1 MAKREKTATVQL
13 KLRIREDLRRKLE
26 KVAAGRDVS
35 LNQEMADRLLQSFEN
50 TSVEALMEVVA
61 GGAKHDVQML
71 SLVAGLMRA
80 NPRWKT
86 DPEKQARL
94 LVAFPLFVKFCVT
107 GALTDADVK
116 EAMNAAYQKDPKH
129 GSGSAGATQASVLT
143 GEGTREFLKGD

>member
-35 LNQEMADRLLQSFEN
+35 LNQEMADRIEQSFEN

-61 GGAKHDVQML
+61 GGAKYDVQML

-86 DPEKQARL
+86 DSEKQARL

-107 GALTDADVK
+107 GALTDADIQ
-116 EAMNAAYQKDPKH
+116 EAVSAAYEKDPEH
-129 GSGSAGATQASVLT
+129 GSGSAGATQASHLT
-143 GEGTREFLKGD
+143 GQVERDL